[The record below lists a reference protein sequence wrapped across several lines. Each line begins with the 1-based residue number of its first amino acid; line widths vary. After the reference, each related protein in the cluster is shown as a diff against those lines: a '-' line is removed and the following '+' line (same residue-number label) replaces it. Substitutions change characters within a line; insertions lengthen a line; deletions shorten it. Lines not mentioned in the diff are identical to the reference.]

1 MKLSRRRI
9 FTGAGL
15 ALAGGAAWL
24 SFGGRSANAYY
35 NGPVSDHFDGR
46 IFYNRGAE
54 GPKSFGEFL
63 RWNLIESSE
72 AWPDSFPSPHA
83 PPPAALLQDRL
94 DDRVRVVAIGHAS
107 FLVQAQGHNI
117 LFDPVWSERVSPV
130 SFAGP
135 RRLNVPGIAFDDLPR
150 IDTIVVTHN
159 HYDHMDVATLA
170 RLWSKFRPRI
180 VTPLGND
187 AILTSALLGGAL
199 RSPPSG
205 LRMDAVDWGQT
216 VELSKTLKL
225 HAVPSLHWSA
235 RGMRDRRHALWASF
249 VLETPA
255 HRLYCVG
262 DTGFGDGTLF
272 RSIQEKFGAVD
283 MALLPIGAY
292 EPRWFMKSQHMNPAD
307 AVAAFELLGA
317 KQALGHHWGTFKL
330 TNEGIERPAQ
340 DLRLALADKGID
352 PARFVAARPG
362 AVFDVV

>member
-1 MKLSRRRI
+1 MRLSRRRI
-9 FTGAGL
+9 LTGAGL
-15 ALAGGAAWL
+15 ALASGAAWL
-24 SFGGRSANAYY
+24 AFGGRGANAYY
-35 NGPVSDHFDGR
+35 KGPVSDHFNGRVFFNRDG
-46 IFYNRGAE
+46 E

-63 RWNLIESSE
+63 RWNLMESSE
-72 AWPDSFPSPHA
+72 SWPDSFPSPHA
-83 PPPAALLQDRL
+83 PPSPALLQDRQN
-94 DDRVRVVAIGHAS
+94 DRVRIVYVGHAS

-135 RRLNVPGIAFDDLPR
+135 KRFNPPGIAFDDLPP
-150 IDTIVVTHN
+150 IDTIVITHN
-159 HYDHMDVATLA
+159 HYDHLDAVTIG
-170 RLWSKFRPRI
+170 RLWNKFKPRI

-187 AILTSALLGGAL
+187 TVLKKEVFSGAYTL
-199 RSPPSG
+199 PSG
-205 LRMDAVDWGQT
+205 LRIDAVDWGQT
-216 VELSKTLKL
+216 TEIGSHLKL

-262 DTGFGDGTLF
+262 DTGFGDGVQF
-272 RSIQEKFGAVD
+272 RAIQEKFGAVD

-292 EPRWFMKSQHMNPAD
+292 EPRWFMKGQHMNPAD

-317 KQALGHHWGTFKL
+317 KRALGHHWGTFKL

-340 DLRLALADKGID
+340 DLGLALAEKGVD
-352 PARFVAARPG
+352 PARFVAVRPG

>member
-1 MKLSRRRI
+1 MKVSRRRI
-9 FTGAGL
+9 LTGAGL
-15 ALAGGAAWL
+15 ALASGAAWL

-35 NGPVSDHFDGR
+35 NGSVSDHFDGR
-46 IFYNRGAE
+46 VFFNRGVE

-63 RWNLIESSE
+63 RWNLMETSES
-72 AWPDSFPSPHA
+72 WPDNFPSPHA
-83 PPPAALLQDRL
+83 PPSASLLQDRQN
-94 DDRVRVVAIGHAS
+94 DRVRVIYIGHAS

-117 LFDPVWSERVSPV
+117 LFDPVWSERASPV

-135 RRLNVPGIAFDDLPR
+135 KRFNPPGIAFDDLPR
-150 IDTIVVTHN
+150 IDTIVITHN
-159 HYDHMDVATLA
+159 HYDHLDVVTVG
-170 RLWSKFRPRI
+170 RLWAKFKPRI

-187 AILTSALLGGAL
+187 TVLKREVFSGAYTL
-199 RSPPSG
+199 PSG
-205 LRMDAVDWGQT
+205 LRIDAVDWGHT
-216 VELSKTLKL
+216 TELAAGVKL

-262 DTGFGDGTLF
+262 DTGFGDGATF
-272 RSIQEKFGAVD
+272 RAIRERFGEVD

-317 KQALGHHWGTFKL
+317 KRALGHHWGTFKL

-340 DLRLALADKGID
+340 DLGRALAEKGIE
-352 PARFVAARPG
+352 PSMFVAARPG